1 MGTLERQMSE
11 GVAWNQGELS
21 EETRR
26 MVLEQAMQTNHT
38 MAIFGL
44 MDDIL
49 AVSKNP
55 HASIIR
61 RLRAMKNDLS
71 LNDPMPL
78 HDVTTLDLAIKALE
92 AHS

>member
-1 MGTLERQMSE
+1 MSE

-26 MVLEQAMQTNHT
+26 MVLDQAMQTNHT
-38 MAIFGL
+38 MALVGL
-44 MDDIL
+44 MNEIM
-49 AVSKNP
+49 AVSNNP

-61 RLRAMKNDLS
+61 RLRAMKNSLS

>member
-1 MGTLERQMSE
+1 MSE
-11 GVAWNQGELS
+11 GSAWNQGELT

-26 MVLEQAMQTNHT
+26 MVMEQAMNTNHT

>member
-1 MGTLERQMSE
+1 MSE

-26 MVLEQAMQTNHT
+26 MILEQAMQTNHT
-38 MAIFGL
+38 MAIVGL
-44 MDDIL
+44 MNEIM
-49 AVSKNP
+49 AVSNNP

-61 RLRAMKNDLS
+61 RLRTMKNSLS

-78 HDVTTLDLAIKALE
+78 YDVTTLDQAIKALE

>member
-1 MGTLERQMSE
+1 MEHKVSE
-11 GVAWNQGELS
+11 GTAFNQGELT
-21 EETRR
+21 EETRK
-26 MVLEQAMQTNHT
+26 MVLESSAMASHT
-38 MAIFGL
+38 MAIFSL
-44 MDDIL
+44 MDDIM
-49 AVSKNP
+49 AISKNP

-61 RLRAMKNDLS
+61 RLRAMKNSLS

>member
-1 MGTLERQMSE
+1 MEHKMSE
-11 GVAWNQGELS
+11 GTAWNQGELT

-26 MVLEQAMQTNHT
+26 MVMEQAMQTNHT
-38 MAIFGL
+38 MAMFGL
-44 MDDIL
+44 IDEIM

-61 RLRAMKNDLS
+61 RLRTMKNQLS

-78 HDVTTLDLAIKALE
+78 YDVTTLDQAIKALE

>member
-1 MGTLERQMSE
+1 MERKVSE
-11 GVAWNQGELS
+11 GTAFNQGELT
-21 EETRR
+21 EETRK
-26 MVLEQAMQTNHT
+26 MVLEASASASHT
-38 MAIFGL
+38 MAIFSL

-49 AVSKNP
+49 AISKNP

-61 RLRAMKNDLS
+61 RLRAMKNSLS

>member
-11 GVAWNQGELS
+11 GTAWNQGELT

-26 MVLEQAMQTNHT
+26 MVMEQAMQTNHT
-38 MAIFGL
+38 MAMFGL
-44 MDDIL
+44 IDEIM

-61 RLRAMKNDLS
+61 RLRTMKNSLS

-78 HDVTTLDLAIKALE
+78 YDVTTLDQAIKALE

>member
-1 MGTLERQMSE
+1 MERQMSE
-11 GVAWNQGELS
+11 GVAWNQGELT

-38 MAIFGL
+38 MAMFGL
-44 MDDIL
+44 IDEIM

-55 HASIIR
+55 HASLIQ
-61 RLRAMKNDLS
+61 RLRAMKNSLS
-71 LNDPMPL
+71 LEDPMPL
-78 HDVTTLDLAIKALE
+78 YDVTTLDLAIKALQ